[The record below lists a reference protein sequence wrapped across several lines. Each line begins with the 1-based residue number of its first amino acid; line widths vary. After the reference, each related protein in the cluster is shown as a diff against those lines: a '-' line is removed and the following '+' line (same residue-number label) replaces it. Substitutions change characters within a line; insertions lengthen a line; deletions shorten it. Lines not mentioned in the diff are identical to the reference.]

1 MAVIPV
7 ITIDGPSAVGKGT
20 AARLVAAEL
29 GFHLLDSGALYRLL
43 ALKTLRLGMP
53 QVAANAAQIA
63 SLAEQ
68 LDIAFEAD
76 DGNTRVLLDGED
88 VSAEIRT
95 EAVGARASEVAALAD
110 VRAALL
116 DLQRGFRRAPGL
128 VADGRDMGTVVFPD
142 AQVKLFI
149 DASAA
154 VRARRRHKE
163 LSDKGKNVN
172 IASLL
177 REINERDDRDRNRK
191 VAPLQPA
198 ADALLINTDE
208 LGIHQ
213 VKSQIIDHIRQCL
226 PDQPLPGS
234 TDC

>member
-208 LGIHQ
+208 LGIQQ

>member
-7 ITIDGPSAVGKGT
+7 VTIDGPSAVGKGT

-43 ALKTLRLGMP
+43 ALKTLRLGID
-53 QVAANAAQIA
+53 QVAQNAARIGA
-63 SLAEQ
+63 LAEQ
-68 LDIAFEAD
+68 LDIAFVPDQSATRILLEA
-76 DGNTRVLLDGED
+76 ED

-116 DLQRGFRRAPGL
+116 DLQRAFRQSPGL

-142 AQVKLFI
+142 AQAKLFI
-149 DASAA
+149 DASAT
-154 VRARRRHKE
+154 VRAERRHKE
-163 LSDKGKNVN
+163 LSAKGKNVN

-191 VAPLQPA
+191 VAPLKPA
-198 ADALLINTDE
+198 SDALMITTDE
-208 LGIHQ
+208 LGISE
-213 VKSQIIDHIRQCL
+213 VKVKIMDYLHQCL
-226 PDQPLPGS
+226 PEQYF
-234 TDC
+234 

>member
-7 ITIDGPSAVGKGT
+7 VTIDGPSAVGKGT

-43 ALKTLRLGMP
+43 ALKTLRLGIDR
-53 QVAANAAQIA
+53 VAQDAERI
-63 SLAEQ
+63 SRLAEQ
-68 LDIAFEAD
+68 LDIAFVPD
-76 DGNTRVLLDGED
+76 QSGTRILLEGEN
-88 VSAEIRT
+88 VSSEIRT

-116 DLQRGFRRAPGL
+116 ELQRDFRQPPGL

-142 AQVKLFI
+142 AQAKLFI
-149 DASAA
+149 DASAQ
-154 VRARRRHKE
+154 VRADRRYKE
-163 LSDKGKNVN
+163 LSNKGKNVN

-198 ADALLINTDE
+198 IDALLINTDD
-208 LGIHQ
+208 LGIDQ
-213 VKSQIIDHIRQCL
+213 VKSQIIDHVRKCL
-226 PDQPLPGS
+226 SDELPRS
-234 TDC
+234 QL